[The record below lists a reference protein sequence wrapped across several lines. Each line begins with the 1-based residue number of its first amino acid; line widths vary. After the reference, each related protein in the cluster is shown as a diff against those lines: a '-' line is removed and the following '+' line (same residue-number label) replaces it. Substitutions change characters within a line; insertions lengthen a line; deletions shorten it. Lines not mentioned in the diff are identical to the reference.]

1 VHPTGARADGTL
13 TDTATATAAAGGV
26 PVASNTSTVTV
37 VKGWPPVVSGT
48 FRPAAGAAEG
58 YYLGVVNNTWQLL
71 VTHPGT
77 TKVSFTGRISVPAG
91 TLGHLT
97 LINPRTGHQV
107 STTGKAI
114 TFSLPDSGKVTGFS
128 FTTTAKVT
136 SIILTLNIGGHP
148 ATVTQINLGNPPTN
162 PGSGSPLTFTR

>member
-1 VHPTGARADGTL
+1 MLAAGTSETCTGSYTTTSGDLAAGKI

-37 VKGWPPVVSGT
+37 AKGWPPVVSGT

-77 TKVSFTGRISVPAG
+77 AKVPFTGHISVPAA
-91 TLGHLT
+91 
-97 LINPRTGHQV
+97 RW
-107 STTGKAI
+107 A
-114 TFSLPDSGKVTGFS
+114 
-128 FTTTAKVT
+128 T
-136 SIILTLNIGGHP
+136 SP
-148 ATVTQINLGNPPTN
+148 
-162 PGSGSPLTFTR
+162 